1 MIVLQVSLGAIV
13 NRKEMIEYL
22 HDYGIV
28 APYDKVRRLK
38 MSAAAIANSPWRSVD
53 LEASHGLIQG
63 VSDNFDALILSQNGL
78 VQTHFM
84 ATILI

>member
-1 MIVLQVSLGAIV
+1 MLQVSLGAIV

-38 MSAAAIANSPWRSVD
+38 MSAAAIANSP
-53 LEASHGLIQG
+53 
-63 VSDNFDALILSQNGL
+63 
-78 VQTHFM
+78 
-84 ATILI
+84 

>member
-1 MIVLQVSLGAIV
+1 MLQVSLGAIV

-38 MSAAAIANSPWRSVD
+38 MSAAAKANSP
-53 LEASHGLIQG
+53 
-63 VSDNFDALILSQNGL
+63 
-78 VQTHFM
+78 
-84 ATILI
+84 

>member
-28 APYDKVRRLK
+28 ATYDKVRRLK
-38 MSAAAIANSPWRSVD
+38 VSAAAVA
-53 LEASHGLIQG
+53 H
-63 VSDNFDALILSQNGL
+63 
-78 VQTHFM
+78 
-84 ATILI
+84 